1 MKTISLLD
9 MLSLQM
15 GCTYLSDLRFLN
27 AFQYRKLAEIL
38 AVLPAEDFD
47 LREWKDALRYLTGEN
62 RQAMNVKQVRSEL
75 IAWLQTR

>member
-62 RQAMNVKQVRSEL
+62 RQAMNAKQVRSEL